1 MKVIQSC
8 EKKQKKGK
16 QIKKQKAKLRNN
28 AIFAK
33 SIGTPTNKID
43 KKIVTTRKKE
53 EAESGNLGQ
62 PLEQKPINKPID
74 IGSILVYSISV
85 KY

>member
-33 SIGTPTNKID
+33 SVGTPTNTID
-43 KKIVTTRKKE
+43 KKFVTTRKKKKRR
-53 EAESGNLGQ
+53 SR
-62 PLEQKPINKPID
+62 KW
-74 IGSILVYSISV
+74 
-85 KY
+85 

>member
-1 MKVIQSC
+1 MWLL
-8 EKKQKKGK
+8 E
-16 QIKKQKAKLRNN
+16 
-28 AIFAK
+28 
-33 SIGTPTNKID
+33 
-43 KKIVTTRKKE
+43 KKE